1 MCTRATDTRRSRRV
15 WAKVDMAEAVVTV
28 DRTPLWQD
36 TGVVARSC
44 LPAVVVMV
52 ALSSSTPPM
61 WTSRQMAITDMV
73 VPRMQDTH
81 PVATLPLVLLVRTL
95 EVRDTHR
102 SEDNTSEAAMTSVT
116 PRDSDRSRDKDRA
129 MAMKD
134 TPSPKDTRTDP
145 DSPQDTVDILQAPL
159 MRISVPSRAITEA
172 DTRSSTHRTTRSPS
186 ASMSR

>member
-1 MCTRATDTRRSRRV
+1 M

-36 TGVVARSC
+36 TEVVARSC

-61 WTSRQMAITDMV
+61 WTSRQTATTDTV
-73 VPRMQDTH
+73 VLRMEDTH
-81 PVATLPLVLLVRTL
+81 PVATLPVRTL
-95 EVRDTHR
+95 EVRDTHL
-102 SEDNTSEAAMTSVT
+102 SVDNTSEAAMTSVT

-159 MRISVPSRAITEA
+159 MRISVPSRVTTEA
-172 DTRSSTHRTTRSPS
+172 VTRSSTHRTTRSPS
-186 ASMSR
+186 ANMSR